1 MENDIDFV
9 GSWLEIGMIIASVLA
24 GVITVLVPFLKKR
37 RNRINN
43 SNKHLDYPET
53 FHWTTHTILH
63 EILTELRVR
72 TNAGR
77 TQIVQFHNSGEFLDG
92 ISMKK
97 FSVTH
102 ESLTSGTS
110 AEIGKKDLLVSMFL
124 DKLNLLKGDA
134 SNVHIVETLS
144 DSYTKQYMQSSNII
158 AFSMLPLRKNKEI
171 IGYVMS
177 QWCSWNKV
185 DAIDNESVFQEME
198 SSRDR
203 IEVKLQQQLKCHKK
217 GIETINPY
225 K

>member
-9 GSWLEIGMIIASVLA
+9 GSWLEIGMIIASVVA
-24 GVITVLVPFLKKR
+24 GVITILVPFLKKR
-37 RNRINN
+37 K
-43 SNKHLDYPET
+43 NKIKNCSKNLDYPEN
-53 FHWTTHTILH
+53 FQWSIHTILH

-72 TNAGR
+72 VDAGR

-97 FSVTH
+97 FSITH

-110 AEIGKKDLLVSMFL
+110 GETGKKDLLVSMFL
-124 DKLNLLKGDA
+124 DKLNLLKKDT
-134 SNVHIVETLS
+134 SEVYIVETLS

-158 AFSMLPLRKNKEI
+158 AFSMLPICKNKEI
-171 IGYVMS
+171 IGYLMS

-185 DAIDNESVFQEME
+185 DNVDNELVSEEME

-203 IEVKLQQQLKCHKK
+203 IEIQLLQQLKCKNK
-217 GIETINPY
+217 GP
-225 K
+225 

>member
-9 GSWLEIGMIIASVLA
+9 GSWLEIGMIIASVFA
-24 GVITVLVPFLKKR
+24 GVITILVPFLKKR

-43 SNKHLDYPET
+43 NKHLDYPET
-53 FHWTTHTILH
+53 FHWATHTIIH

-72 TNAGR
+72 IDAGR
-77 TQIVQFHNSGEFLDG
+77 TQIVQFHNGGEFLDG

-97 FSVTH
+97 FSITH

-110 AEIGKKDLLVSMFL
+110 AEVGKKDQLVSMFL
-124 DKLNLLKGDA
+124 DKLNILK
-134 SNVHIVETLS
+134 NNTPTVHIVETLS

-171 IGYVMS
+171 IGYLMS

-185 DAIDNESVFQEME
+185 DSIDNESVLQEME

-203 IEVKLQQQLKCHKK
+203 CEVMLPQQLKCRKK
-217 GIETINPY
+217 A
-225 K
+225 

>member
-9 GSWLEIGMIIASVLA
+9 GSWLEIGMIIASVVA
-24 GVITVLVPFLKKR
+24 GVITILVPFLKKR
-37 RNRINN
+37 K
-43 SNKHLDYPET
+43 NKIKNCSKNLDYPEN
-53 FHWTTHTILH
+53 FQWSIHTILH

-72 TNAGR
+72 VDAGR

-97 FSVTH
+97 FSITH

-124 DKLNLLKGDA
+124 DKLNLLKDDVPT
-134 SNVHIVETLS
+134 VHIVETLS

-158 AFSMLPLRKNKEI
+158 ALSMLPLRKNKEI
-171 IGYVMS
+171 IGYVMA

-185 DAIDNESVFQEME
+185 DTIDTESVSQEME
-198 SSRDR
+198 SSRDK

-217 GIETINPY
+217 A
-225 K
+225 